1 MYFLQKDD
9 IMLHFTLSGSSDITG
24 CQCLLSYLLSY
35 LLFCLLGNQLM
46 KVLET
51 ILLKYFHN
59 KHMLETNIQNHFFH
73 QFWSKDYCKM
83 AALKE
88 ILPYLLSSW
97 IHDLKSWSE
106 ILNWLYCRAKEKQ
119 LFVAMI
125 YDVNWGGNPP
135 HTSNASEHGLRTPNE
150 ASFFHWNPEV

>member
-1 MYFLQKDD
+1 
-9 IMLHFTLSGSSDITG
+9 
-24 CQCLLSYLLSY
+24 
-35 LLFCLLGNQLM
+35 
-46 KVLET
+46 
-51 ILLKYFHN
+51 
-59 KHMLETNIQNHFFH
+59 MLETNIQNHFFH

-135 HTSNASEHGLRTPNE
+135 HTSNASEHRLWTPNE
-150 ASFFHWNPEV
+150 ARFFGLGQTNCADKFWGIWGILGQTISTHLGIVSPLSMFSIIHPCRLWAEIEAHKWLFLVLLVDHMK